1 MRLKHSHC
9 LEEIPEKVSLQSN
22 AKEAWKDNWL
32 FVPILFF
39 LQYINSGPRSSAKL
53 EEGGSPALVCSQMNP
68 EKGIP
73 SASSAPAQFPLR
85 GEVK

>member
-1 MRLKHSHC
+1 MRFKHSHC

-22 AKEAWKDNWL
+22 AKEDGKTMDSVL
-32 FVPILFF
+32 IVFF
-39 LQYINSGPRSSAKL
+39 LQYVNSGPGSSAKL
-53 EEGGSPALVCSQMNP
+53 EEGGSPALVCSQTNP

-73 SASSAPAQFPLR
+73 LASSAPAQFLLH